1 MVLTALTGLF
11 IWPLLYLA
19 VGFAYRT
26 VTIANGSATWGMRF
40 AGIEL
45 RDGVGQR
52 ASTAAMAALHTAGYT
67 LCRWRCRFLQVIS
80 VILMLT
86 SSRGQGLTDH
96 FLGTVMLNRKACVH
110 LIQWYLAPG
119 RGKCTVKPFSTT
131 PLGALGTALLSSFRY
146 DVANHTTCPRET
158 AEEF

>member
-1 MVLTALTGLF
+1 MTALPDPDYQAEFYASVPTKRLIAWMIDSLLIFALSAGTVVLTAFTGLF

-26 VTIANGSATWGMRF
+26 VTIANRSATWGMRF

-45 RDGVGQR
+45 RDSAGQR
-52 ASTAAMAALHTAGYT
+52 MDSGMAALHTAGYT
-67 LCRWRCRFLQVIS
+67 LSLALPVLQVIS

-96 FLGTVMLNRKACVH
+96 FLGTVMLNRRV
-110 LIQWYLAPG
+110 
-119 RGKCTVKPFSTT
+119 
-131 PLGALGTALLSSFRY
+131 
-146 DVANHTTCPRET
+146 
-158 AEEF
+158 

>member
-1 MVLTALTGLF
+1 MTALPDPDYQAEFYASVPAKRLVAWIIDSALIFGLSAATVVLTAFTGLL

-45 RDGVGQR
+45 RDSSGRRFDSGL
-52 ASTAAMAALHTAGYT
+52 AALHTAGYS
-67 LCRWRCRFLQVIS
+67 LSLALPVLQVIS

-96 FLGTVMLNRKACVH
+96 FLGTVMLNR
-110 LIQWYLAPG
+110 
-119 RGKCTVKPFSTT
+119 RT
-131 PLGALGTALLSSFRY
+131 
-146 DVANHTTCPRET
+146 
-158 AEEF
+158 

>member
-1 MVLTALTGLF
+1 MTALPDPDYQAEFYASVPAKRLIAWIIDSILIFALSAGAVVLTAFTGLF

-45 RDGVGQR
+45 RDGEGR
-52 ASTAAMAALHTAGYT
+52 RMDSGMAALHTAGYS
-67 LCRWRCRFLQVIS
+67 LSLALPVLQVIS

-96 FLGTVMLNRKACVH
+96 FLGTVMLNRRV
-110 LIQWYLAPG
+110 
-119 RGKCTVKPFSTT
+119 
-131 PLGALGTALLSSFRY
+131 
-146 DVANHTTCPRET
+146 
-158 AEEF
+158 

>member
-1 MVLTALTGLF
+1 MTALPDPDYQAEFYTSVPAKRLIAWIIDSILIFAISAAAVVLTAFTGLL

-19 VGFAYRT
+19 AGFAYRT

-45 RDGVGQR
+45 RDGSGQR
-52 ASTAAMAALHTAGYT
+52 LDSSLAALHTAGYS
-67 LCRWRCRFLQVIS
+67 LSLALPVLQVIS

-96 FLGTVMLNRKACVH
+96 FLGTAMLNRRV
-110 LIQWYLAPG
+110 
-119 RGKCTVKPFSTT
+119 
-131 PLGALGTALLSSFRY
+131 
-146 DVANHTTCPRET
+146 
-158 AEEF
+158 

>member
-1 MVLTALTGLF
+1 MTALPDPDYQAEFYASVPAKRLIAWIIDSILIFALSAGAVVLTAFTGLF

-45 RDGVGQR
+45 RDGEGR
-52 ASTAAMAALHTAGYT
+52 RMDSGMAALHTAGYT
-67 LCRWRCRFLQVIS
+67 LSLALPVLQVIS

-86 SSRGQGLTDH
+86 SARGQGLTDH
-96 FLGTVMLNRKACVH
+96 FLGTVMLNRRV
-110 LIQWYLAPG
+110 
-119 RGKCTVKPFSTT
+119 
-131 PLGALGTALLSSFRY
+131 
-146 DVANHTTCPRET
+146 
-158 AEEF
+158 

>member
-1 MVLTALTGLF
+1 MTALPDPDYQAEFYASVPAKRLIAWIIDSILIFALSAGAVVLTAFTGLL

-45 RDGVGQR
+45 RDGEGR
-52 ASTAAMAALHTAGYT
+52 RMDSGMAALHTAGYT
-67 LCRWRCRFLQVIS
+67 LSLALPVLQVIS

-96 FLGTVMLNRKACVH
+96 FLGTVMLNRRV
-110 LIQWYLAPG
+110 
-119 RGKCTVKPFSTT
+119 
-131 PLGALGTALLSSFRY
+131 
-146 DVANHTTCPRET
+146 
-158 AEEF
+158 

>member
-1 MVLTALTGLF
+1 MTALPDPDYQAEFYASVPAKRLIAWIVDSILIFGLSAGAVVLTAFTGLF

-45 RDGVGQR
+45 RDGEGR
-52 ASTAAMAALHTAGYT
+52 RMDSGMAALHTAGYS
-67 LCRWRCRFLQVIS
+67 LSLALPVLQVIS

-96 FLGTVMLNRKACVH
+96 FLGTVMLNRRA
-110 LIQWYLAPG
+110 
-119 RGKCTVKPFSTT
+119 
-131 PLGALGTALLSSFRY
+131 
-146 DVANHTTCPRET
+146 
-158 AEEF
+158 

>member
-1 MVLTALTGLF
+1 MTALPDPDYQAEFYTSVPAKRLIAWIIDSILIFAISAAAVVLTAFTGLL

-19 VGFAYRT
+19 AGFAYRT

-45 RDGVGQR
+45 RDGSGQR
-52 ASTAAMAALHTAGYT
+52 LDSGLAALHTAGYS
-67 LCRWRCRFLQVIS
+67 LSLALPVLQVIS

-96 FLGTVMLNRKACVH
+96 FLGTAMLNRRA
-110 LIQWYLAPG
+110 
-119 RGKCTVKPFSTT
+119 
-131 PLGALGTALLSSFRY
+131 
-146 DVANHTTCPRET
+146 
-158 AEEF
+158 

>member
-1 MVLTALTGLF
+1 MTALPDPDYQAEFYASVPTKRLIAWIIDSILIFALSAGAVVLTAFTGLL

-45 RDGVGQR
+45 RDGEGR
-52 ASTAAMAALHTAGYT
+52 RMDSGMAALHTAGYT
-67 LCRWRCRFLQVIS
+67 LSLALPVLQVIS

-96 FLGTVMLNRKACVH
+96 FLGTVMLNRRV
-110 LIQWYLAPG
+110 
-119 RGKCTVKPFSTT
+119 
-131 PLGALGTALLSSFRY
+131 
-146 DVANHTTCPRET
+146 
-158 AEEF
+158 

>member
-1 MVLTALTGLF
+1 MTALPDPDYQAEFYASVPAKRLIAWIIDSILIFALSAGAVVLTAFTGLF

-45 RDGVGQR
+45 RDGEGR
-52 ASTAAMAALHTAGYT
+52 RMDSGMAALHTAGYT
-67 LCRWRCRFLQVIS
+67 LSLALPVLQVIS

-96 FLGTVMLNRKACVH
+96 FLGTVMLNRRV
-110 LIQWYLAPG
+110 
-119 RGKCTVKPFSTT
+119 
-131 PLGALGTALLSSFRY
+131 
-146 DVANHTTCPRET
+146 
-158 AEEF
+158 

>member
-1 MVLTALTGLF
+1 MRPSPAKRLIAWIIDSMLIFALSAGAVVLTAFTGLL

-45 RDGVGQR
+45 RDGSGR
-52 ASTAAMAALHTAGYT
+52 KLGSSMAALHTAGYT
-67 LCRWRCRFLQVIS
+67 ISLAIPVLQVIS

-96 FLGTVMLNRKACVH
+96 FLGTVMLNRRA
-110 LIQWYLAPG
+110 
-119 RGKCTVKPFSTT
+119 
-131 PLGALGTALLSSFRY
+131 
-146 DVANHTTCPRET
+146 
-158 AEEF
+158 

>member
-1 MVLTALTGLF
+1 MTALPDPDYQAEFYASVPAKRLIAWVIDSILIFTLSAGAVVLTAFTGLF

-45 RDGVGQR
+45 RDGEGR
-52 ASTAAMAALHTAGYT
+52 RMDSGMAALHTAGYS
-67 LCRWRCRFLQVIS
+67 LSLALPVLQVVS

-86 SSRGQGLTDH
+86 SARGQGLTDH
-96 FLGTVMLNRKACVH
+96 FLGTVMLNRRV
-110 LIQWYLAPG
+110 
-119 RGKCTVKPFSTT
+119 
-131 PLGALGTALLSSFRY
+131 
-146 DVANHTTCPRET
+146 
-158 AEEF
+158 

>member
-1 MVLTALTGLF
+1 MTALPDPDYQAEFYTSVPAKRLLAWIIDSILIFAISAGAVLLTAFAGLL

-45 RDGVGQR
+45 RDGSGR
-52 ASTAAMAALHTAGYT
+52 RLDSGLAALHTAGYS
-67 LCRWRCRFLQVIS
+67 LSLALPVLQVIS

-96 FLGTVMLNRKACVH
+96 FLGTAMLNR
-110 LIQWYLAPG
+110 
-119 RGKCTVKPFSTT
+119 RS
-131 PLGALGTALLSSFRY
+131 
-146 DVANHTTCPRET
+146 
-158 AEEF
+158 

>member
-1 MVLTALTGLF
+1 MTALPDPDFQAEFYASVPAKRLIAWIIDSILIFALSAGAVVLTAFTGLL

-26 VTIANGSATWGMRF
+26 VTIANGSATLGMHF

-45 RDGVGQR
+45 RDGEGQR
-52 ASTAAMAALHTAGYT
+52 MDSGTAALHTAGYT
-67 LCRWRCRFLQVIS
+67 LSLALPVLQVIS

-96 FLGTVMLNRKACVH
+96 FLGTVMLNRRV
-110 LIQWYLAPG
+110 
-119 RGKCTVKPFSTT
+119 
-131 PLGALGTALLSSFRY
+131 
-146 DVANHTTCPRET
+146 
-158 AEEF
+158 

>member
-1 MVLTALTGLF
+1 MTALPDPDYQAEFYASVPAKRLIAWIVDSILIFALSAGAVVLTAFTGLF

-45 RDGVGQR
+45 RDGEGR
-52 ASTAAMAALHTAGYT
+52 RMDSGMAALHTAGYT
-67 LCRWRCRFLQVIS
+67 LSLALPVLQVIS

-86 SSRGQGLTDH
+86 STRGQGLTDH
-96 FLGTVMLNRKACVH
+96 FLGTVMLNRRV
-110 LIQWYLAPG
+110 
-119 RGKCTVKPFSTT
+119 
-131 PLGALGTALLSSFRY
+131 
-146 DVANHTTCPRET
+146 
-158 AEEF
+158 